1 MSPVLRD
8 SRGEDEGTKVFFFFL
23 ELQMDKSRS
32 TGERGDG
39 IFLNAASVLSL
50 LTRLSRIT

>member
-8 SRGEDEGTKVFFFFL
+8 SRGEDEGTKDFFFFL